1 MKNRAWVTWG
11 IIFAILLGSGILTI
25 VIPALLG
32 GDSAAALPREQSAIT
47 INSPIAIAGS
57 TSLTLASWQVML
69 ALALLVPALV
79 IGAGLTLGIVLV
91 LLARFVNRTKES
103 TQYQQNASAVDKR
116 YADRISAMR
125 ETRPTSRS
133 PETTWN
139 RWAVITTALT
149 IFMFV
154 GFLALLFASFLFP
167 DGQVVRG
174 NGIVNMTSLFAVG
187 ALLLALLVMVFTLR
201 GERLTAPDRSGTM
214 PIPWDFVVVTITG
227 LLVVG
232 VGIAAIVILN
242 APG

>member
-1 MKNRAWVTWG
+1 VRNRAWITWG

-25 VIPALLG
+25 VLPALLG
-32 GDSAAALPREQSAIT
+32 GGSATALPREQSMVTIT
-47 INSPIAIAGS
+47 PPIAIAGN
-57 TSLTLASWQVML
+57 TSFTLASWVVML

-91 LLARFVNRTKES
+91 LVSRFINRTKDS
-103 TQYQQNASAVDKR
+103 PQYQQNVSALDKR
-116 YADRISAMR
+116 YVDRISTMR
-125 ETRPTSRS
+125 ETRPTSRA
-133 PETTWN
+133 PESTWK

-154 GFLALLFASFLFP
+154 GFLALLFAGFLFP
-167 DGQVVRG
+167 DAQVARG
-174 NGIVNMTSLFAVG
+174 NAIVNVTSRFALG
-187 ALLLALLVMVFTLR
+187 ALLLALLVMALTLR

-214 PIPWDFVVVTITG
+214 SIPWDFVVVTITG

-232 VGIAAIVILN
+232 VGIAVIAIIN

>member
-103 TQYQQNASAVDKR
+103 TQYQQNARPWTSVMLTASAPCARRGRPAGRPKR
-116 YADRISAMR
+116 
-125 ETRPTSRS
+125 P
-133 PETTWN
+133 
-139 RWAVITTALT
+139 
-149 IFMFV
+149 
-154 GFLALLFASFLFP
+154 
-167 DGQVVRG
+167 
-174 NGIVNMTSLFAVG
+174 GIVGPSSL
-187 ALLLALLVMVFTLR
+187 L
-201 GERLTAPDRSGTM
+201 P
-214 PIPWDFVVVTITG
+214 
-227 LLVVG
+227 
-232 VGIAAIVILN
+232 
-242 APG
+242 

>member
-1 MKNRAWVTWG
+1 
-11 IIFAILLGSGILTI
+11 
-25 VIPALLG
+25 
-32 GDSAAALPREQSAIT
+32 
-47 INSPIAIAGS
+47 
-57 TSLTLASWQVML
+57 
-69 ALALLVPALV
+69 
-79 IGAGLTLGIVLV
+79 
-91 LLARFVNRTKES
+91 
-103 TQYQQNASAVDKR
+103 
-116 YADRISAMR
+116 
-125 ETRPTSRS
+125 
-133 PETTWN
+133 
-139 RWAVITTALT
+139 
-149 IFMFV
+149 MFV